1 MPVNRSMS
9 HLAEQAPLHAASPPV
24 DAGPARPPAFL
35 ASVATIFGGQIASAL
50 VALMIEV
57 LCSRI
62 LGPEGRGQIA
72 LCAMVTAL
80 GTMLGGLGGEIP
92 IILWSAKARDRV
104 SHWLPA
110 VFLWGFLGAATASGL
125 WMLSYRLWHPVF
137 LRGVTPTLATIVAIA
152 IPANIFF
159 NDLIAVLTGF
169 ERFRLRAAIAFA
181 TQVAE
186 LISIVAFTAFI
197 SRSPVAAVA
206 GMLVGLLAGGVIAF
220 AALSSAIARRWNLTR
235 ASENLLPALSLGVRG
250 QLGNLATFFTYRLDV
265 FVVNFF
271 LGPADVGIYALGV
284 VVAEAL
290 WQVPQAAA
298 VALFPRTARTEAAGS
313 AEFTCA
319 VSRHVLL
326 IASLIGVVLAIV
338 APILIPL
345 IFGRRFSPAIAVVW
359 WILPGTVALSLGKL
373 MSADLAAR
381 GKPEYSSV
389 FALAA
394 LAVTVILDFLL
405 IPKMGIRGAALAS
418 SIAYFVDS
426 LLLAAKL
433 RHLLAVRWSDLLIV
447 KRSDLALYR
456 RFWTRY
462 KHRLQFAT
470 SLGVTEGN

>member
-1 MPVNRSMS
+1 MS
-9 HLAEQAPLHAASPPV
+9 HLAEKAPLHTASASVEAA
-24 DAGPARPPAFL
+24 PARPPVFL
-35 ASVATIFGGQIASAL
+35 SSVVTIFGGQMASAV

-62 LGPEGRGQIA
+62 LGPAGRGQIA

-80 GTMLGGLGGEIP
+80 GSMLGGLGGEIP
-92 IILWSAKARDRV
+92 IILWSAKARDRL
-104 SHWLPA
+104 SHWFPA
-110 VFLWGFLGAATASGL
+110 VFLWAILGAASASGV
-125 WMLSYRLWHPVF
+125 WMLAYRLWHPVF
-137 LRGVTPTLATIVAIA
+137 LRGVTPALAVIVAVA

-169 ERFRLRAAIAFA
+169 ERFRVRAAIAFA

-186 LISIVAFTAFI
+186 LVSIIAFMAFL
-197 SRSPVAAVA
+197 SRSAVAAVA
-206 GMLVGLLAGGVIAF
+206 GMCVGLVAGG
-220 AALSSAIARRWNLTR
+220 AIALGVLGSTITRRWNLGR
-235 ASENLLPALSLGVRG
+235 ASERLLPALSLGVRG

-271 LGPADVGIYALGV
+271 LGPSDVGVYALGV

-319 VSRHVLL
+319 VSRHVLF
-326 IASLIGVVLAIV
+326 IASLIGVALAIA
-338 APILIPL
+338 APVVIPL
-345 IFGRRFSPAIAVVW
+345 IFGGRFRPAIAVVW

-381 GKPEYSSV
+381 GKPEFSSI
-389 FALAA
+389 FAIAA
-394 LAVTVILDFLL
+394 LAVTVALDFLL
-405 IPKMGIRGAALAS
+405 IPRMGIRGAALAS
-418 SIAYFVDS
+418 STAYFIDS
-426 LLLAAKL
+426 LLLALKL
-433 RHLLAVRWSDLLIV
+433 RQLLAVGWSDLVIL

-456 RFWTRY
+456 RFWARY
-462 KHRLQFAT
+462 KHGFRLAT
-470 SLGVTEGN
+470 ASGMAEGN

>member
-1 MPVNRSMS
+1 MNQSMN
-9 HLAEQAPLHAASPPV
+9 HLAEQAPLHSAPPPV

-110 VFLWGFLGAATASGL
+110 VFLWGFLGAAAASEL
-125 WMLSYRLWHPVF
+125 WLLSYRLWHPVF
-137 LRGVTPTLATIVAIA
+137 LRGVTPKLAVFVAIA

-169 ERFRLRAAIAFA
+169 ERFRLRAAIAFS

-186 LISIVAFTAFI
+186 LISVVALMAFV
-197 SRSPVAAVA
+197 SRSAVAAVA

-235 ASENLLPALSLGVRG
+235 ASENLLLALSLGVRG

-345 IFGRRFSPAIAVVW
+345 IFGTRFRPAIAVVW

-373 MSADLAAR
+373 MSAAIAAR

-389 FALAA
+389 FALVA
-394 LAVTVILDFLL
+394 LAVTVLLDFLL
-405 IPKMGIRGAALAS
+405 IPRMGIRGAALAS
-418 SIAYFVDS
+418 SVAYFVDS

-433 RHLLAVRWSDLLIV
+433 RRLLAVRWSDLLII
-447 KRSDLALYR
+447 KRSDLVLYR

-462 KHRLQFAT
+462 KHHLQFAT
-470 SLGVTEGN
+470 SPGITEGN